1 MPEAVVRRIYD
12 AHPGPKR
19 LWVAPGVD
27 HVGAIMLRD
36 HWPRVRAFLEES
48 GL

>member
-1 MPEAVVRRIYD
+1 MPEAVVRRVYD

-27 HVGAIMLRD
+27 HVGAITLPD
-36 HWPRVRAFLEES
+36 HWARVNAFLEEN

>member
-1 MPEAVVRRIYD
+1 MTEEIVRRVYD

-27 HVGAIMLRD
+27 HVGAILL
-36 HWPRVRAFLEES
+36 HEYSSRVRDFLDDN